1 MRHWQD
7 RNALIP
13 LPSLSGLKSWPLP
26 DKKHMKEA
34 MQQEKKVTF
43 QELTSHMLS
52 TRLNY
57 SFKIHYRCSLNQM
70 GARCTVRYE
79 FTDKC

>member
-7 RNALIP
+7 RDALIP

-34 MQQEKKVTF
+34 MQQEKKNHIPSINITYA
-43 QELTSHMLS
+43 QHQTQL
-52 TRLNY
+52 
-57 SFKIHYRCSLNQM
+57 
-70 GARCTVRYE
+70 
-79 FTDKC
+79 